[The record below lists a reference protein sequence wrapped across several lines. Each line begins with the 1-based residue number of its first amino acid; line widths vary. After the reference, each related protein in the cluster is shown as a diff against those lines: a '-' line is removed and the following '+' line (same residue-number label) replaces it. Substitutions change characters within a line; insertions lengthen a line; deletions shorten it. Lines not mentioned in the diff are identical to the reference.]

1 MGLFDW
7 FARQIRCP
15 ECGDG
20 RARQP
25 LFGRIRCPN
34 RACSYFD
41 ARLAGSL
48 EEEGLQAESAP
59 IYRKPHTR
67 ERITKPKA
75 AESFNPGARAIQV
88 RYQNYRGE
96 EKTFSGD
103 PRTLRRR
110 HKHISLRVAPTGIR
124 IALARERILNL
135 AEVDALLSKT
145 PTPREQALMAYH
157 KERGT
162 TSPFLQRLRMKYPD
176 W

>member
-7 FARQIRCP
+7 FVRQIRCP

-75 AESFNPGARAIQV
+75 AEAFNPWARAIQV

-96 EKTFSGD
+96 ATTFTSH
-103 PRTLRRR
+103 PLRLRRP
-110 HKHISLRVAPTGIR
+110 HNPIPSR
-124 IALARERILNL
+124 I
-135 AEVDALLSKT
+135 
-145 PTPREQALMAYH
+145 
-157 KERGT
+157 
-162 TSPFLQRLRMKYPD
+162 
-176 W
+176 